1 MSLGRGDHGDIV
13 RALDAVARLAEI
25 SERRSAAAIEA
36 VERIGAPR
44 ASASLLPQAVAQ
56 PAVGAALPGRSDHTA
71 ELDAIARS
79 IRELDMAATPVA
91 GGERAAAAPRRAF
104 RQDIDQTVAEI
115 AARQKALAGHRA
127 EPMPQAAATVIAP
140 PALSAPDMAPI
151 ADKLDALSRQI
162 DAVLAQARPTAARQA
177 EPSALAGEIGRLSQR
192 IDALGSPQGDGLERE
207 IRGLSGR
214 IEQMRREIAERES
227 GQQDHAV
234 AELRADIAAMA
245 EQLTDLAPRK
255 AVEITQWED
264 PCTRRPPRTGERPG
278 TVGRTAAGPRARVR
292 ADGRA
297 DDAAQRASPTS

>member
-1 MSLGRGDHGDIV
+1 MRHTVPWSVKGVDHDAREAAKEAARRAGMSLGEWLNTAISDQAADAAPAEPDTGLATVTRRLESISKRLDAVTRRESGTAIPHMSLGRGDHGDIV

-56 PAVGAALPGRSDHTA
+56 PAVGAALPPGRSDHTA

-127 EPMPQAAATVIAP
+127 EPMPQAAATVRISP
-140 PALSAPDMAPI
+140 GPYHLGSVPGDPGRDPAME
-151 ADKLDALSRQI
+151 ADHVSMTSP
-162 DAVLAQARPTAARQA
+162 AVD
-177 EPSALAGEIGRLSQR
+177 
-192 IDALGSPQGDGLERE
+192 IDALPWPNDPAQPPVTG
-207 IRGLSGR
+207 
-214 IEQMRREIAERES
+214 MT
-227 GQQDHAV
+227 
-234 AELRADIAAMA
+234 RA
-245 EQLTDLAPRK
+245 Q
-255 AVEITQWED
+255 
-264 PCTRRPPRTGERPG
+264 
-278 TVGRTAAGPRARVR
+278 
-292 ADGRA
+292 
-297 DDAAQRASPTS
+297 AAQACATRGRRLCS